1 MIKVS
6 IKLDKRRKLNN
17 GKFPLKY
24 KIARKGCALYIST
37 GLALDEKEWD
47 AKNEKVKLLT
57 ARNAINLK
65 LGKRMVEIN
74 SAIQELQ
81 EKGKLRFLSNKK
93 LLSLLTKEEN
103 DAEVKEHLFKTQLE
117 NLVRTKN
124 NNGTLRIYESAVK
137 TIAEFCDYESL
148 MLEDIDVDWID
159 SFVLH
164 LKNKGNKEN
173 TVATRL
179 RCIRTVISYA
189 RKRGKTKEDAFLNY
203 SIKTEETVKRSLN
216 VEQLRILHDANLS
229 KIRSRH
235 RDVFF
240 LIFFLMGINL
250 IDLSQLKEISDGRI
264 FYKRAKTGT
273 AYSIKVEPEAQAI
286 IDKYRGK
293 EHLLSIFDN
302 VKSYLYYERSL
313 NHSLKLICAEL
324 GLPSITVY
332 WARHSFATVAYE
344 LGISMD
350 IIADCLGHK
359 TAHRITEIYVK
370 KDTNKIDEANRKV
383 IDYILYGKR

>member
-24 KIARKGCALYIST
+24 KIARKSCALYIST

-250 IDLSQLKEISDGRI
+250 IDLSQLREISDGRI

-313 NHSLKLICAEL
+313 NHSLKLICTEL